1 MSVEQ
6 RTAATRAVTALEGEK
21 YLSLTTFRRDGTPIA
36 TPVWFATDTN
46 RLLIWTS
53 ARSGKVKRLGRNPRV
68 LVSAC
73 SLRGRTTGEQHEG
86 RASLLPPEAGG
97 SVQLLLRRKYGITKR
112 LLDVYNSLDRRLRRR
127 PPTPAAYLEV
137 QLL

>member
-6 RTAATRAVTALEGEK
+6 RAAATRAVTALEGEK

-53 ARSGKVKRLGRNPRV
+53 ARSGKAKRLGRNPRV

-73 SLRGRTTGEQHEG
+73 NLRGRTTGEQYEG

-112 LLDVYNSLDRRLRRR
+112 LLDAYNSLDRRLRRR